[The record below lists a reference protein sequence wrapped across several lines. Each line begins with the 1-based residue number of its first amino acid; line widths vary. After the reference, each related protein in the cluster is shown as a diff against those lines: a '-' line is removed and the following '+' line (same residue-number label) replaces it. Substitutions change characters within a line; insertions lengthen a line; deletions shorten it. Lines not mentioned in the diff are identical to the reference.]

1 MGVFVY
7 NGEITIDG
15 YSIGK
20 KYYETTAVSK
30 EKARSQIIWQVRIEY
45 GITNQL
51 WKKVELLEDPYLKP
65 IVARNVVVPGDEKID
80 GGKQIGFDIPYP
92 PDSEW

>member
-1 MGVFVY
+1 MDDFVY
-7 NGEITIDG
+7 DGEITIDG

-20 KYYETTAVSK
+20 KHYKTTAPSK
-30 EKARSQIIWQVRIEY
+30 EKARTQIAWQVRVEY

-51 WKKVELLEDPYLKP
+51 WKKVELLDDVHLKP
-65 IVARNVVVPGDEKID
+65 IVERNVTIPGDEKIN

-92 PDSEW
+92 PDSKW